1 MDYQQAKNQ
10 RPEISEM
17 NQHGAAGTILPAS
30 QLTLYQ
36 LGLSFGLTLDPL
48 RTAKS
53 ASILDRLRAVAEED
67 SRKSSEIADAARIDR
82 AQFSRF
88 MRRGSGLSVGAVER
102 LAEQLGLEIVL
113 RPVSTVSPERKGN

>member
-1 MDYQQAKNQ
+1 MDNQQAKKQ

-17 NQHGAAGTILPAS
+17 NQHGAAESILPAS

-36 LGLSFGLTLDPL
+36 LGLSFGLHLDPL
-48 RTAKS
+48 HTAKL
-53 ASILDRLRAVAEED
+53 ASILDRLRAVAAED
-67 SRKSSEIADAARIDR
+67 LRRSSEIADAACIDR

-102 LAEQLGLEIVL
+102 LAEQLGFEIVL
-113 RPVSTVSPERKGN
+113 RPVSPESKGN